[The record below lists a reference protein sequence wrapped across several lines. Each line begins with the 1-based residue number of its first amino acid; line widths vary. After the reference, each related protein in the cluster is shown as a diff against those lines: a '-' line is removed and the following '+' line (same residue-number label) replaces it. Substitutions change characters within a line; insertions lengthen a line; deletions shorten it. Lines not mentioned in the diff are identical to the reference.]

1 MDSEEELAYFY
12 YESHQYSPKQNEEVL
27 VSTKKA
33 AEKEPIFDHSSDEES
48 DDDIEKN
55 RKLENYQREL
65 SPESSKFYF
74 ADKLEKLK
82 ERRAA
87 KEKKEIKCEN
97 VAQEGKHEVMSEESL
112 AELEEAASEVYY
124 YQSE

>member
-12 YESHQYSPKQNEEVL
+12 YESQQYSPKKNEKVL

-33 AEKEPIFDHSSDEES
+33 AEKAPIFDHSSDEENE
-48 DDDIEKN
+48 DDIEEI

-65 SPESSKFYF
+65 SPGSLKFYF

-97 VAQEGKHEVMSEESL
+97 VA
-112 AELEEAASEVYY
+112 
-124 YQSE
+124 

>member
-1 MDSEEELAYFY
+1 MDSEEELAYFCKVSY
-12 YESHQYSPKQNEEVL
+12 QSGPRGSPKKNEKVL

-33 AEKEPIFDHSSDEES
+33 AGKAPIFDHSLDEEN
-48 DDDIEKN
+48 DDDIEEI

-65 SPESSKFYF
+65 SLESLKFYF

-82 ERRAA
+82 ERQAS

-97 VAQEGKHEVMSEESL
+97 VA
-112 AELEEAASEVYY
+112 
-124 YQSE
+124 